1 MPGLNVMLFMNKF
14 ITKPLEYISQ
24 SPLKVIGAVGSLYIC
39 SWLRTKLFTAKVKV
53 DIFL

>member
-24 SPLKVIGAVGSLYIC
+24 SPLKVIWSCWQFVY
-39 SWLRTKLFTAKVKV
+39 LFMVENKT
-53 DIFL
+53 IYS